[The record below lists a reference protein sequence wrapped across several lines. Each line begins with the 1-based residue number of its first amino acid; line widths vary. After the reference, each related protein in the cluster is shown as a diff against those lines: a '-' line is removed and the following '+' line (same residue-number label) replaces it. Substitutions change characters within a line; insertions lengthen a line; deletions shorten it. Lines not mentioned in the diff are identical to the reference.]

1 MLSPSAFSN
10 ECVIYISAFH
20 VCVCTHIC
28 LLLQDLKTP
37 KTGSGTESGEKTAA
51 NWPFYKD
58 MHEVLGARPC
68 IEPPALVASFNEG
81 SDATTL
87 LMVSKENTLKCIP
100 YI

>member
-1 MLSPSAFSN
+1 MRNL
-10 ECVIYISAFH
+10 YISFSC
-20 VCVCTHIC
+20 VCVCVHAHIC

-51 NWPFYKD
+51 NWPFYGD

-68 IEPPALVASFNEG
+68 IEPPVLVASFNEG

-87 LMVSKENTLKCIP
+87 LMVSKENTLKLIS